1 MYDRMVPC
9 PGQIYRHFKNKLY
22 QIVAIATHSET
33 GEKLVIYQRLYDDF
47 SVYARPYDMFMSKV
61 DHDKYPDV
69 IQEYRFELISTS
81 NDTKADTEDKT
92 KEDIHVKKAD
102 TVKKVSETVD
112 DDVEGCN
119 PDLIAFLDAET
130 CEEKRE
136 LLISIRKRIDDRLI
150 NDIAASMDVTVDEG
164 DIDTRFKSLLSCIDT
179 LMKYECTRLR

>member
-61 DHDKYPDV
+61 DRDKYPDV

-81 NDTKADTEDKT
+81 NDTKADT
-92 KEDIHVKKAD
+92 VKN
-102 TVKKVSETVD
+102 VSETVD
-112 DDVEGCN
+112 DDMEGCN

-130 CEEKRE
+130 CEDKRD
-136 LLISIRKRIDDRLI
+136 LLMNIRKRIDDRLI

-179 LMKYECTRLR
+179 MMKYECTRLR